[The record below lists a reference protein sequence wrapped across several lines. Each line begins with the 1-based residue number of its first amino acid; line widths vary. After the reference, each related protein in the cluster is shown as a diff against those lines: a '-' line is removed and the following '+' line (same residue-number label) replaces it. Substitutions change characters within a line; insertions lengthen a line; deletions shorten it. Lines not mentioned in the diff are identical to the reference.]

1 MDVVGTVER
10 RARFQ
15 PELGSPAAARAF
27 VRSELQRR
35 SVPEPPLETAILLTS
50 ELVSNA
56 LLHARTEVD
65 LLLIMAASGVRV
77 EVHDCGIGRPT
88 GSPEPPAPGATT
100 GRGLMM
106 VDALARSWGVDGTI
120 DGKTVWF
127 ELPVAR

>member
-1 MDVVGTVER
+1 MDVGGTVER
-10 RARFQ
+10 RARFR

-27 VRSELQRR
+27 VRSELEER
-35 SVPEPPLETAILLTS
+35 VPEPPLETAILLTS

-77 EVHDCGIGRPT
+77 EVHDCGVHRPPDT
-88 GSPEPPAPGATT
+88 PPPAPLEATT

-106 VDALARSWGVDGTI
+106 VDALAQSWGVDGTVE
-120 DGKTVWF
+120 GKTVWF